1 MGALYDMMNRQDEDR
16 REERPR
22 VPISTDKSAGLC
34 IGCGRNNPFGLKL
47 NFRWDGKTARAEF
60 TPTKFYQ
67 GWPDIVHGGIIT
79 TMLDEAMGHATL
91 FSGFFAFL
99 TASIQ
104 INFKRPALIDE
115 SLIITASVTKNNG
128 SSIEVEGKV
137 SLPDGT
143 LVAEGKAIQV
153 IIETENRLEAVLWDM
168 DGVIA
173 NTGPYHLMGWHEVFG
188 RRGLKYSDDDFRR
201 NFGKRNDAIIRSVV
215 GKGISSEEVDAIAV
229 EKEAVFRQKAA
240 GNLKPF
246 PGALELINSLKE
258 YRVKV
263 ALASSAPIE
272 NIQLVTRDLGLDGIF
287 DVIVWGREVIESK
300 PSPHGFLLAAQRLGV
315 EPKGC
320 VVIEDSV
327 AGVTAAKQAGMKCL
341 AVTNTNPRER
351 LAEADLVVDTL
362 EKVNVADLAGLF
374 NSSPESGKSS

>member
-1 MGALYDMMNRQDEDR
+1 MTNRQEEDN

-47 NFRWDGKTARAEF
+47 SFQWDGKTARTEF

-79 TMLDEAMGHATL
+79 TMLDEAMGHAML
-91 FSGFFAFL
+91 FSGFFEFL
-99 TASIQ
+99 TAGIQ
-104 INFKRPALIDE
+104 VKLKRPALVGE
-115 SLIITASVTKNNG
+115 PLVITASVTKNEG
-128 SSIEVEGKV
+128 RSVEVEGAV

-143 LVAEGKAIQV
+143 LVAAGTATQV
-153 IIETENRLEAVLWDM
+153 IIETGIRLEAVLWDM

-173 NTGPYHLMGWHEVFG
+173 DTGPYHLKAWHEVFG
-188 RRGLKYSDDDFRR
+188 KRGLKYSDDDFRR

-215 GKGISSEEVDAIAV
+215 GGCISSEEVAAIAA
-229 EKEAVFRQKAA
+229 EKETAFRQRAKS
-240 GNLKPF
+240 NLKPF
-246 PGALELINSLKE
+246 PGAIELINSLKD
-258 YRVKV
+258 YGVKV

-272 NIQLVTRDLGLDGIF
+272 NIQLVTRELGIDNCF
-287 DVIVWGREVIESK
+287 DVVVWGREVTESK
-300 PSPHGFLLAAQRLGV
+300 PNPQGFLLAAQRLKV
-315 EPKGC
+315 EPRNC

-341 AVTNTNPRER
+341 AVTNTNPSEK

-362 EKVNVADLAGLF
+362 VKVNVADLAGLF
-374 NSSPESGKSS
+374 YFS